1 MVSATMF
8 SSLTSK
14 SSINFLYIGLN
25 EPIENLM
32 LCTNRYDW
40 TQQIDA
46 IIPVLI

>member
-32 LCTNRYDW
+32 LVRIGTTKRSKSMLSSQY
-40 TQQIDA
+40 
-46 IIPVLI
+46 